1 MVFSIFWIQWRG
13 RKRVIIRK
21 HERLDLLKVSC
32 NINIVHA
39 GGGIRKHQSEVWWRR
54 LCEGGGHAA
63 AADSHVWGNRRCSA
77 RDSYVQDL
85 LKGKSG
91 SLMMHCVLWHQ
102 EELQKRIVEEQQ
114 NNNLSVE
121 ILNGNT
127 ESLTGLVGNAQAL
140 KEPGIDH
147 SACQHYGSVCV
158 AAKYKRSRHSGV
170 HIHTEQP
177 WGKCYVFS
185 FPDTVGAQSV
195 WRLLHVCLPFVL
207 TLRPHPP
214 LDVWLLIL
222 YV

>member
-1 MVFSIFWIQWRG
+1 MDFSIFWIQWQG
-13 RKRVIIRK
+13 RKHVVIRK
-21 HERLDLLKVSC
+21 HEFCIRWDLLKVSC
-32 NINIVHA
+32 NVNIVHA
-39 GGGIRKHQSEVWWRR
+39 GGGIWKHQSEVRWRR

-63 AADSHVWGNRRCSA
+63 AADSHVRGNRRCSA
-77 RDSYVQDL
+77 QDSYVQDL

-147 SACQHYGSVCV
+147 GACQHYGSVCV
-158 AAKYKRSRHSGV
+158 AAKYKRC
-170 HIHTEQP
+170 P
-177 WGKCYVFS
+177 LWC
-185 FPDTVGAQSV
+185 
-195 WRLLHVCLPFVL
+195 
-207 TLRPHPP
+207 PHPHRTTP
-214 LDVWLLIL
+214 G
-222 YV
+222 